1 MVYERPAIESKVQVQ
16 GLMTF
21 KGSGKGGN
29 GGGYR

>member
-21 KGSGKGGN
+21 KPKNSSRN